1 MWGGGGGYCRR
12 CLEIA
17 LIGTFIDGTFCR
29 MGLFVKESLLMRRFV
44 CESIDVYRMAGRD
57 VDLHSFFADP
67 DAAVF
72 LDGDPDPAALL
83 E

>member
-1 MWGGGGGYCRR
+1 
-12 CLEIA
+12 
-17 LIGTFIDGTFCR
+17 

-83 E
+83 K